1 MNARTVALALAA
13 AALVFAIPGAAQE
26 YPAKPVRVLVGF
38 APGGGI
44 DISARALAPALGAAL
59 GQPVIV
65 ENRPGAGSNI
75 AAEIAAKAAPDGYTL
90 FLGSIAALAINPSLY
105 GKLPFDPARDFAPI
119 AQTGTMSNI
128 IVVHP
133 VLPVRTLKEFVALAK
148 RRPGEIN
155 YATPGV
161 GSSAHLGGELLK
173 KVAGID
179 IVAVPYKGGGQ
190 AVIDSLAGHLPA
202 FFASVPVVML
212 HVRAGRLKSIA
223 VTTGKRAAAMP
234 DVPTVAEAGYP
245 GYEVNNWYGLVAPAG
260 TPRAVIDRLNR
271 EVTTVLAS
279 REVVQRIRELGH
291 DTATSTP
298 EQFGAFIRSEIVKW
312 AKIVHDIGVRRP

>member
-1 MNARTVALALAA
+1 MNAKTVTI
-13 AALVFAIPGAAQE
+13 ALVAAVPAFATPVVAQE

-44 DISARALAPALGAAL
+44 DSSARAFAPALGAAL
-59 GQPVIV
+59 GKPVIV

-90 FLGSIAALAINPSLY
+90 LLGSIASLAINPSLY

-133 VLPVRTLKEFVALAK
+133 VVPAKTLKEFVALAK
-148 RRPGEIN
+148 RSPGQIT
-155 YATPGV
+155 YATPGA
-161 GSSAHLGGELLK
+161 GSSAHLSGELLK

-190 AVIDSLAGHLPA
+190 AVVDSLAGHVPV
-202 FFASVPVVML
+202 FFASVPVVIT
-212 HVRAGRLKSIA
+212 HVAAGRLKAIA

-245 GYEVNNWYGLVAPAG
+245 GCQIDNWYGLVAPAG

-271 EVTTVLAS
+271 EVTVVLLTQD
-279 REVVQRIRELGH
+279 VVTRIRELGH

-298 EQFGAFIRSEIVKW
+298 EQFGALIRSENAKW
-312 AKIVHDIGVRRP
+312 AKVVKEIGVSAR

>member
-1 MNARTVALALAA
+1 MNAKTVTI
-13 AALVFAIPGAAQE
+13 ALVAAVPAFATPVVAQE

-44 DISARALAPALGAAL
+44 DSSARAFAPALGAAL
-59 GQPVIV
+59 GKPVIV

-90 FLGSIAALAINPSLY
+90 LLGSIASLAINPSLY
-105 GKLPFDPARDFAPI
+105 GKLSFDPARDFAPI

-133 VLPVRTLKEFVALAK
+133 VVPAKTLKEFVALAK
-148 RRPGEIN
+148 RSPGQIT
-155 YATPGV
+155 YATPGA
-161 GSSAHLGGELLK
+161 GSSAHLSGELLK

-190 AVIDSLAGHLPA
+190 AVVDSLAGHVPV
-202 FFASVPVVML
+202 FFASVPVVIT
-212 HVRAGRLKSIA
+212 HVAAGRLKAIA

-245 GYEVNNWYGLVAPAG
+245 GCQIDNWYGLVAPAG

-271 EVTTVLAS
+271 EVTVVLLTQD
-279 REVVQRIRELGH
+279 VVTRIRELGH

-298 EQFGAFIRSEIVKW
+298 EQFGALIRSENAKW
-312 AKIVHDIGVRRP
+312 AKVVKEVGVSAR

>member
-1 MNARTVALALAA
+1 MNAKTVTI
-13 AALVFAIPGAAQE
+13 ALVAAVPAFATPVVAQE

-44 DISARALAPALGAAL
+44 DSSARAFAPALGAAL
-59 GQPVIV
+59 GKPVIV

-90 FLGSIAALAINPSLY
+90 LLGSIASLAINPSLY
-105 GKLPFDPARDFAPI
+105 GKLSFDPARDFAPI

-133 VLPVRTLKEFVALAK
+133 VVPAKTLKEFVALAK
-148 RRPGEIN
+148 RSPGQIT
-155 YATPGV
+155 YATPGA
-161 GSSAHLGGELLK
+161 GSSAHLSGELLK

-190 AVIDSLAGHLPA
+190 AVVDSLAGHVPV
-202 FFASVPVVML
+202 FFASVPVVIT
-212 HVRAGRLKSIA
+212 HVAAGRLKAIA

-245 GYEVNNWYGLVAPAG
+245 GCQIDNWYGLVAPAG

-271 EVTTVLAS
+271 EVTVVLLTQD
-279 REVVQRIRELGH
+279 VVTRIRELGH

-298 EQFGAFIRSEIVKW
+298 EQFGALIRSENAKW
-312 AKIVHDIGVRRP
+312 AKVVKEIGVSAR

>member
-1 MNARTVALALAA
+1 MNAKTVTI
-13 AALVFAIPGAAQE
+13 ALVAAVPAFATPVVAQE

-44 DISARALAPALGAAL
+44 DSSARAFAPALGAAL
-59 GQPVIV
+59 GKPVIV

-90 FLGSIAALAINPSLY
+90 LLGSIASLAINPSLY

-133 VLPVRTLKEFVALAK
+133 VVPAKTLKEFVALAK
-148 RRPGEIN
+148 RSPGQIA
-155 YATPGV
+155 YATPGA
-161 GSSAHLGGELLK
+161 GSSAHLSGELLK

-190 AVIDSLAGHLPA
+190 AVVDSLAGHVPV
-202 FFASVPVVML
+202 FFASVPVVIT
-212 HVRAGRLKSIA
+212 HVAAGRLKAIA

-245 GYEVNNWYGLVAPAG
+245 GCQIDNWYGLVAPAG

-271 EVTTVLAS
+271 EVTVVLLTQD
-279 REVVQRIRELGH
+279 VVTRIRELGH

-298 EQFGAFIRSEIVKW
+298 EQFGALIRSENAKW
-312 AKIVHDIGVRRP
+312 AKVVKEIGVSAR

>member
-1 MNARTVALALAA
+1 MNAKTVTI
-13 AALVFAIPGAAQE
+13 ALVAAVPAFATPVVAQE

-44 DISARALAPALGAAL
+44 DSSARAFAPALGAAL
-59 GQPVIV
+59 GKPVIV

-90 FLGSIAALAINPSLY
+90 LLGSIASLAINPSLY

-133 VLPVRTLKEFVALAK
+133 VVPAKTLKEFVALAK
-148 RRPGEIN
+148 RSPGQIT
-155 YATPGV
+155 YATPGA
-161 GSSAHLGGELLK
+161 GSSAHLSGELLK

-190 AVIDSLAGHLPA
+190 AVVDSLAGHVPV
-202 FFASVPVVML
+202 FFASVPVVIT
-212 HVRAGRLKSIA
+212 HVAAGRLKAIA

-245 GYEVNNWYGLVAPAG
+245 GCQIDNWYGLVARAG

-271 EVTTVLAS
+271 EVTVVLLTQD
-279 REVVQRIRELGH
+279 VVTRIRELGH
-291 DTATSTP
+291 DTVTSTP
-298 EQFGAFIRSEIVKW
+298 EQFGALIRSENAKW
-312 AKIVHDIGVRRP
+312 AKVVKEVGVSAR

>member
-1 MNARTVALALAA
+1 MNAKTVTI
-13 AALVFAIPGAAQE
+13 ALVAAVPAFATPVVAQE

-44 DISARALAPALGAAL
+44 DSSARAFAPALGAAL
-59 GQPVIV
+59 GKPVIV

-90 FLGSIAALAINPSLY
+90 LLGSIASLAINPSLY

-133 VLPVRTLKEFVALAK
+133 VVPAKTLKEFVALAK
-148 RRPGEIN
+148 RSPGQIT
-155 YATPGV
+155 YATPGA
-161 GSSAHLGGELLK
+161 GSSAHLSGELLK

-190 AVIDSLAGHLPA
+190 AVVDSLAGHVPV
-202 FFASVPVVML
+202 FFASVPVVIT
-212 HVRAGRLKSIA
+212 HVAAGRLKAIA

-245 GYEVNNWYGLVAPAG
+245 GCQIDNWYGLVAPAG

-271 EVTTVLAS
+271 EVTVVLLTQD
-279 REVVQRIRELGH
+279 VVTRIRELGH

-298 EQFGAFIRSEIVKW
+298 EQFGALIRSENAKW
-312 AKIVHDIGVRRP
+312 AKVVKEVGVSAR